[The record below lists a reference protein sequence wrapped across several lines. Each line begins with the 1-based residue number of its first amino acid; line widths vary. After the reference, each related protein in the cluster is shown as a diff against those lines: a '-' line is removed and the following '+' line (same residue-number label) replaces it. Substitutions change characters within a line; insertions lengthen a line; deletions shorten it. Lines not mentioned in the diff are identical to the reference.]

1 MSSSAIGRSIPRVE
15 GKSKVTGTSVYSA
28 DVKRPGV
35 LWGGFLR
42 SPYPHARIV
51 NIDTSRAA
59 KLVGVKAIVT
69 GKDVSPRLEG
79 CALLDKPVLAQDR
92 VRYIGEKVAAVAAT
106 SRDDVEEALEL
117 IDVEYEELPAVFDPL
132 DAMKPEAPILHP
144 DYASYKGMNKDE
156 SWRNVRSAERSHK
169 GDIDRGFAES
179 DRIFEHTFQTQ
190 AVHHAF
196 VEPRA
201 GLLEIDQQ
209 GRVDIWQCHQAPFQI
224 RSWLAAHADLPE
236 EMIAVHPVSTGGS
249 FGGKQGSEDI
259 ICTYYLARASGR
271 PVRYVESYAEE
282 LQDGQ
287 PRHAAVITLRTGIK
301 QDGRLW
307 AWDGKIFY
315 NGGAYGARTPRNG
328 MNGTFCMAGSYR
340 TPHVRMEGYIVYTNR
355 VPSGYFRA
363 PGELQTLF
371 AAESHMDMMAEELGL
386 DPLEFRTLNA
396 LREGDTKP
404 NGKPLRDPC
413 ALQVLKRVAEVSKWE
428 KPRAQSSK
436 GRPNVLV
443 GRGLSLGDRHIG
455 TGESSAQLFL
465 EPNGSLRL
473 TTAVRDV
480 GVGAYTMHSQVVAEV
495 LGVDPALVQIEVGG
509 TDTGP
514 YDEGVRGQR
523 GTHVEGQAVWRAANS
538 LMEILRDQAA
548 SHWNVEAER
557 VRWERGRLLLT
568 GSKKQILNLKDL
580 ARLSA
585 NSPACGFGHCKAGE
599 VHTYAFQAM
608 VAEVEVDRETGQV
621 TVRRLNLAH
630 DVTKIINPIIYQG
643 QIEGAVM
650 QGVGFTLS
658 EHLAVEDG
666 RVMTLSWGDY
676 KIPTIR
682 DIPSLTTSRV
692 PANEGPG
699 PFGAKAVAESG
710 IGLVAPAIANAVYDA
725 TGVRVT
731 ELPISPDKI
740 LQGLAERERLTA

>member
-1 MSSSAIGRSIPRVE
+1 MSNSVIGRGIPRVE
-15 GKSKVTGTSVYSA
+15 GFSKVTGASVYSA
-28 DVKRPGV
+28 DVKRPNA

-42 SPYPHARIV
+42 SPYPHARILNV
-51 NIDTSRAA
+51 DTSRAT
-59 KLVGVKAIVT
+59 KIVGVKAIIT

-79 CALLDKPVLAQDR
+79 CSLQDKPVLARER
-92 VRYIGEKVAAVAAT
+92 VRYVGEKVAAVAAT
-106 SRDDVEEALEL
+106 SKDEVEEALEL
-117 IDVEYEELPAVFDPL
+117 IDVEYEELPAVFDPM

-144 DYASYKGMNKDE
+144 DYALYKGINKDE

-287 PRHAAVITLRTGIK
+287 PRHPAVITLRTGVK
-301 QDGRLW
+301 RDGRLW

-315 NGGAYGARTPRNG
+315 NGGAYGSRTPRNG
-328 MNGTFCMAGSYR
+328 MNGTFLMAGTYR

-363 PGELQTLF
+363 PGELQALF

-386 DPLEFRTLNA
+386 DPYEFRLLNA

-413 ALQVLKRVAEVSKWE
+413 AVQVLQRVAEVSKW
-428 KPRAQSSK
+428 KNPALRSSK
-436 GRPNVLV
+436 GRPNVLL

-455 TGESSAQLFL
+455 SGESSAQLFL

-473 TTAVRDV
+473 VTAVRDV
-480 GVGAYTMHSQVVAEV
+480 GVGAYTMHRQVVAEV
-495 LGVDPALVQIEVGG
+495 LGVDPELVRIEVGG

-548 SHWNVEAER
+548 SRWNVETEQ
-557 VRWERGRLLLT
+557 VRWERGQAFLT
-568 GSKKQILNLKDL
+568 GSKRLNLSLRDL
-580 ARLSA
+580 AHLSA
-585 NSPACGFGHCKAGE
+585 NSPPVGFGHFKARE
-599 VHTYAFQAM
+599 PHNYAFQAM

-621 TVRRLNLAH
+621 EVRGLNLAH

-658 EHLAVEDG
+658 EHLVVEDG
-666 RVMTLSWGDY
+666 RVTTLSFGDY

-682 DIPSLTTSRV
+682 DLPSLTTSRV

-699 PFGAKAVAESG
+699 PFGAKAVAECG
-710 IGLVAPAIANAVYDA
+710 IGLVAPAIANAVYNA

-731 ELPISPDKI
+731 ELPISPEKI
-740 LQGLAERERLTA
+740 LKGLAEREKLMA

>member
-1 MSSSAIGRSIPRVE
+1 MSSSVIGRGIPRIE
-15 GKSKVTGTSVYSA
+15 GESKVTGTSVYSA
-28 DVKRPGV
+28 DVKRPDA
-35 LWGGFLR
+35 LWGSFLR

-69 GKDVSPRLEG
+69 GRDVSPRLEG
-79 CALLDKPVLAQDR
+79 CALLDKPVLAQER
-92 VRYIGEKVAAVAAT
+92 VRYIGEKVAAVAAAG
-106 SRDDVEEALEL
+106 RDDLEEALEL

-132 DAMKPEAPILHP
+132 EAMKPEAPVLHP
-144 DYASYKGMNKDE
+144 DYAGYKGINKDE

-169 GDIDRGFAES
+169 GDIDQGFAES
-179 DRIFEHTFQTQ
+179 DRIFEHTFRTQ

-201 GLLEIDQQ
+201 GLLAIDSQ
-209 GRVDIWQCHQAPFQI
+209 GRVDIWQCHQAPFLI
-224 RSWLAAHADLPE
+224 RTWLAAHADLPE

-259 ICTYYLARASGR
+259 ICTYYLARASGC

-287 PRHAAVITLRTGIK
+287 PRHAAVITLRTGVK
-301 QDGRLW
+301 RDGRLW

-328 MNGTFCMAGSYR
+328 MNGTFLMAGSYR

-371 AAESHMDMMAEELGL
+371 AAENHMDMIAQELEV
-386 DPLEFRTLNA
+386 DPLEFRRVNA

-413 ALQVLKRVAEVSKWE
+413 ALQVLDRVAEVSKW
-428 KPRAQSSK
+428 KRNRTQLPK

-443 GRGLSLGDRHIG
+443 GRGISLGDRHIG
-455 TGESSAQLFL
+455 SGESSAQLFL
-465 EPNGSLRL
+465 ESDGFLRL
-473 TTAVRDV
+473 ATAVRDV
-480 GVGAYTMHSQVVAEV
+480 GVGAYTMHRQVVAEV
-495 LGVDPALVQIEVGG
+495 LGIEPELVRVEVGG

-523 GTHVEGQAVWRAANS
+523 GTHVEGQAVWRAAND
-538 LMEILRDQAA
+538 LIEILRNRAA
-548 SHWNVEAER
+548 SHWKVNPDQI
-557 VRWERGRLLLT
+557 RWERGRILLS
-568 GSKKQILNLKDL
+568 GSKKQTLNLKDL
-580 ARLSA
+580 AGIPADS
-585 NSPACGFGHCKAGE
+585 SPCGFGHWKAGE

-643 QIEGAVM
+643 QIEGAVT
-650 QGVGFTLS
+650 QGLGFTLS

-666 RVMTLSWGDY
+666 RVTTLSLGDY

-682 DIPSLTTSRV
+682 DIPILTTSRV

-725 TGVRVT
+725 TGVRIT

-740 LQGLAERERLTA
+740 LQGLAERERLSA